1 MDLDWNLIRSFVTVA
16 ESGSL
21 LAASRKIGVSQPAL
35 GRHIDE
41 LERQLGLTLFSRGRA
56 GMRLTEAGMAL
67 LEDARSIRR
76 EVDHLLLR
84 AAGRSESVSGP
95 VRITASQVMATYVL
109 PPMLARLKQAE
120 PGLEVELVADN
131 AIANLLAR
139 DADIAIRMARPAQND
154 LIAQKIG
161 DLALGC
167 FAHRDYVARRGAPAA
182 LSDLAAHDLIGY
194 DRVTR
199 ILDAMRQF
207 GMTMERSGFAFR
219 TDDEVAQWELVRAGA
234 GVGFAQLAI
243 AASDAD
249 LERLLANVPLP
260 RLPLWLAAHQELR
273 TSPRIRRAL
282 DFLQTEL
289 KAYAARCGEP

>member
-41 LERQLGLTLFSRGRA
+41 LEREIGLTLFIRGRA

-95 VRITASQVMATYVL
+95 VRITASHVMAVYVL

-139 DADIAIRMARPAQND
+139 DADIAIRMAQPVQND

-167 FAHRDYVARRGAPAA
+167 FAHRDYVARRGAPSS
-182 LSDLAAHDLIGY
+182 LGDLAAHDLIGY

-199 ILDAMRQF
+199 IIEAMGQF
-207 GMTMERSGFAFR
+207 GMVMERSGFAFR

-234 GVGFAQLAI
+234 GVGFGQLAI
-243 AASDAD
+243 AASDPN
-249 LERLLANVPLP
+249 LERLLMGIPLP

-273 TSPRIRRAL
+273 TSRRIRRAL

-289 KAYAARCGEP
+289 KAYAARCAEP

>member
-21 LAASRKIGVSQPAL
+21 IAAARRIGVSQPAL

-67 LEDARSIRR
+67 LEDARSIRSD
-76 EVDHLLLR
+76 VDHLLLR
-84 AAGRSESVSGP
+84 AAGQSDRVSGP

-120 PGLEVELVADN
+120 PGLDIELASDN

-167 FAHRDYVARRGAPAA
+167 FAHRDYVARRGAPVS
-182 LSDLAAHDLIGY
+182 LKEFGEHDLVGY

-199 ILDAMRQF
+199 ILDAMGHF
-207 GMTMERSGFAFR
+207 GLTMNRSDFGFR
-219 TDDEVAQWELVRAGA
+219 TDDEVAQWELVRAG
-234 GVGFAQLAI
+234 GGIGFAQLAI
-243 AASDAD
+243 AARDAD
-249 LERLLANVPLP
+249 LQRLLTDLPLP
-260 RLPLWLAAHQELR
+260 RLPLWLAAHQELKTNR
-273 TSPRIRRAL
+273 RIRRAL
-282 DFLQTEL
+282 DFLQGEL
-289 KAYAARCGEP
+289 KAYAAECAEP

>member
-21 LAASRKIGVSQPAL
+21 LAASRTIGVSQPAL

-76 EVDHLLLR
+76 DVDHLLLR
-84 AAGRSESVSGP
+84 AAGRSESVRGP

-139 DADIAIRMARPAQND
+139 DADIAIRMARPAQSD

-167 FAHRDYVARRGAPAA
+167 FAHRDYVARRGAPET
-182 LSDLAAHDLIGY
+182 LGDLAAHDLVGY

-199 ILDAMRQF
+199 IIEAMGQF

-243 AASDAD
+243 AAGDAD
-249 LERLLANVPLP
+249 LERLLTGVPLP

-289 KAYAARCGEP
+289 KAYAARCAEP

>member
-41 LERQLGLTLFSRGRA
+41 LEREIGLTLFSRGRA

-76 EVDHLLLR
+76 DVDHLLLR
-84 AAGRSESVSGP
+84 AAGRSGSVRGP

-167 FAHRDYVARRGAPAA
+167 FAHRDYVARRGAPET
-182 LSDLAAHDLIGY
+182 LGDLAAHDLVGY

-207 GMTMERSGFAFR
+207 GMAMERSGFAFR

-243 AASDAD
+243 AAGDAD
-249 LERLLANVPLP
+249 LERLLVGVQLP

-273 TSPRIRRAL
+273 TSPRMRRAL
-282 DFLQTEL
+282 DLLQTEL
-289 KAYAARCGEP
+289 KAYAARCVEP